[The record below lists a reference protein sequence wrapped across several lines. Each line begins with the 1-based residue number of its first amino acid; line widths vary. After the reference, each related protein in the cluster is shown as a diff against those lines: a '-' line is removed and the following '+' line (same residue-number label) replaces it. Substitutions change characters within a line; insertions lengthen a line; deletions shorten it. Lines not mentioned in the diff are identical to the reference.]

1 MLNQAIVCTGFVVM
15 AEALA
20 MAEAAGLDAAA
31 VPAALAGGL
40 ADGALLRKIWPLMQR
55 RALDPPLGYPRQLLK
70 DMLAAAAFAGGPG
83 LDLPGARGAAEPGDG
98 HVPSGHAVADRG

>member
-40 ADGALLRKIWPLMQR
+40 ADGALLRKIWPFMQP
-55 RALDPPLGYPRQLLK
+55 RALYPPPLHTRQALQS
-70 DMLAAAAFAGGPG
+70 MVSVVALARSPGVVPAVGAG
-83 LDLPGARGAAEPGDG
+83 
-98 HVPSGHAVADRG
+98 ADRRGGGHRRPG